1 MSESAIL
8 FVATMQIIKL
18 VIDSTGDLS
27 EKVSNLMTLFRSI
40 SLKLGIF
47 VLVLSVFSCG
57 EDNAAS
63 NSTRATTPEIS
74 SNSDLTSSQ
83 IAPQTR
89 AVGFSGTQNQLD
101 TPNAGIWVS
110 GQGTVSLKPDLAL
123 LDVEVE
129 ADAKTVSK
137 ALEIAAIAMNGIIDS
152 LNTRGIGGTDVQTQH
167 FNIHTRYEW
176 PEPGKQVLVGYVVSN
191 GVAVKIRDLDA
202 VGEIIDE
209 ITIAGGDSTRIN
221 NIGFTVEDQTPYA
234 AELRELAVNDAL
246 TKARHYAD
254 LAGVTLGSMLSIT
267 ESGGGNLIE
276 RDFGSGSFAM
286 ARSAAVPPTNISSGE
301 LELKLNIQ
309 AVFQIQ

>member
-1 MSESAIL
+1 
-8 FVATMQIIKL
+8 MQYYALLQCKL
-18 VIDSTGDLS
+18 INLEIGSTGNLS
-27 EKVSNLMTLFRSI
+27 GKVSNIMTLFRSI
-40 SLKLGIF
+40 LLKLGIF
-47 VLVLSVFSCG
+47 VLMLSVFSCG
-57 EDNAAS
+57 GDNAVS
-63 NSTRATTPEIS
+63 NSTQATASEIS
-74 SNSDLTSSQ
+74 SNSDLM
-83 IAPQTR
+83 IARSASQTR
-89 AVGFSGTQNQLD
+89 DAGLSVTQNQLD
-101 TPNAGIWVS
+101 TSGAGIWIS
-110 GQGTVSLKPDLAL
+110 GQGSVSLKPDLAVL
-123 LDVEVE
+123 SVEVE
-129 ADAKTVSK
+129 SDAKTVSK
-137 ALEIAAIAMNGIIDS
+137 ALEIAAISMNGIINS
-152 LNTRGIGGTDVQTQH
+152 LNARGIVGTDVQTQH
-167 FNIHTRYEW
+167 FNIHTRYDW
-176 PEPGKQVLVGYVVSN
+176 PEPGRQVLVGYVVSN

-254 LAGVTLGSMLSIT
+254 LTGVTLGSMLSIT
-267 ESGGGNLIE
+267 ESGGGNLME